1 MKKLIILFAAI
12 LLGASATYAGKNYKV
27 TVTYEIILSWYDI
40 NGNFKNSASKG
51 TSSVSFNFY
60 AETPS
65 EARKLGEQQCYG
77 TCNVPGYGIGTSN
90 SKGIYQ
96 GEGIYYGEKCE
107 VYETRRIID
116 TSVE

>member
-12 LLGASATYAGKNYKV
+12 LLGASATYAGKNSKV
-27 TVTYEIILSWYDI
+27 TVTYEIILSWYDM

-65 EARKLGEQQCYG
+65 EARALGEKQCYG
-77 TCNVPGYGIGTSN
+77 TCNVPGYSTISN
-90 SKGIYQ
+90 KGIYQ
-96 GEGIYYGEKCE
+96 GEGVYKGEKCK